1 MLDFADFLQP
11 HLLPVFSVLI
21 ASMVAYCLC
30 NGHKGW
36 RGALADVARFT
47 HVSTFAYFF
56 FISADWWSA
65 RALAG
70 LPLAQ
75 LLQGFGGAALPRD
88 FQQLLVPLHWGWRV
102 ELLLLMESVTMA
114 RSYWET
120 AYNTGF
126 GIEDIKSYAQLGP
139 LKPVRREMANDMSA

>member
-11 HLLPVFSVLI
+11 HLLPVFSVLT
-21 ASMVAYCLC
+21 ASMVAYWLC

-36 RGALADVARFT
+36 RGALAGVARFT

-70 LPLAQ
+70 LPLAP
-75 LLQGFGGAALPRD
+75 LLQGLGGAALPRD

-102 ELLLLMESVTMA
+102 ELLLLMESVSMA
-114 RSYWET
+114 RSYWEIS
-120 AYNTGF
+120 NKTGF
-126 GIEDIKSYAQLGP
+126 GIEDIKNYAHPGSF
-139 LKPVRREMANDMSA
+139 KPVGRKMSTDMLA